1 MMQVEIIEIDER
13 EWVEFSADTVEE
25 LKTLKAPLHLNEHM
39 VHPYRRDML
48 VEYPVE
54 GDKTRLRFRMAFAS
68 EVI

>member
-1 MMQVEIIEIDER
+1 MIKTEIIEIDER

-25 LKTLKAPLHLNEHM
+25 LKTLKDPLPLNEHM

>member
-1 MMQVEIIEIDER
+1 MIRVEIVEIDER
-13 EWVEFSADTVEE
+13 NWIEYSADTVEE

-48 VEYPVE
+48 VEYPAG

>member
-1 MMQVEIIEIDER
+1 MIEAEVIKIDGR
-13 EWVEFSADTVEE
+13 EWIEFSADTVRKIKKLQE
-25 LKTLKAPLHLNEHM
+25 PLHLNKNM

-48 VEYPVE
+48 VEYPAG